1 MSEEIIEKLKQL
13 KNDQVQEFSLKNME
27 FLCKIIDVYDGD
39 TCKMIIYIDNKF
51 VKFHCRLLGIDTPEI
66 KPLKSKENREDEI
79 MRAKL
84 CRNRLI
90 SLCCNDNREKIT
102 DSNYKEVLENNNNLV
117 KVKCYEFDK
126 YGRVLIEL
134 LTHDGESFNNILV
147 KEGLA
152 KEYDGGKKL

>member
-27 FLCKIIDVYDGD
+27 FICKIIDVYDGD

-51 VKFHCRLLGIDTPEI
+51 VKFNCRLLGIDTPEI

-90 SLCCNDNREKIT
+90 SLCCNDDKEKIT
-102 DSNYKEVLENNNNLV
+102 DSNHKEVLENNNNLV

-134 LTHDGESFNNILV
+134 LNQDGESFNSILV

-152 KEYDGGKKL
+152 KEYDGGKKI